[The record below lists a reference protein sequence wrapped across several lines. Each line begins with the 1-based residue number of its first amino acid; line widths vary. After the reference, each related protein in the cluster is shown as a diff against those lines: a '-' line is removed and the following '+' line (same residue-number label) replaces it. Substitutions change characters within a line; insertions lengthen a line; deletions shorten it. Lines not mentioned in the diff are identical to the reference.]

1 MCVLTLGM
9 GVWLFTNSSG
19 NKQKQGTPSPLQFPL
34 APWLG
39 LGLWPVGSQ
48 TGGPQQAGAEHIR
61 ELETGGLGSQAIT
74 ISLRF
79 LSPKMNVLFNPSYIE
94 VSAGG
99 KGPVC
104 LTPFTARVSWGN
116 SEARALRRAQL
127 PSSLSGGRLRVPTAG
142 RAHAVACVAHTCGCS
157 SHTPSHLYNLRF
169 R

>member
-1 MCVLTLGM
+1 MCSRWGWVSGSSPTLLGISRNR
-9 GVWLFTNSSG
+9 GHPALCNS
-19 NKQKQGTPSPLQFPL
+19 PSLPGW
-34 APWLG
+34 AWG
-39 LGLWPVGSQ
+39 SGLW
-48 TGGPQQAGAEHIR
+48 GPQQAGAEHSR
-61 ELETGGLGSQAIT
+61 GLETGGLGSQAIT